1 MKKIKVDPEKLPPEI
16 LNLSNDLIKILNKSV
31 DSNLNNLLYKKENK
45 SQNWSDLILK
55 NSIPEDINDWSSKD
69 FAHWFAKELNSKI
82 NIPYVIEYSRDCSSI
97 KRIKDKFISVGF
109 SGNQMVK
116 DFIEWCISQYKEI
129 KENSNRFDLTILHDY
144 INQFLQEENK
154 NEEIQERKLNFDIL
168 QEMNNECVSNNV
180 KSINILLKK
189 YGLPLTYQ
197 YYKQKGYEIDKI
209 IEGISLRLYHFK
221 EKDIETLKE
230 IAKKSIDFSPYPNWF
245 GLLDW
250 RLKYIDIFKS
260 LKTMKWWREQD
271 YSGNYVVEYENFK
284 EK

>member
-168 QEMNNECVSNNV
+168 QEMNNECVSNNG
-180 KSINILLKK
+180 KSMNILLKK